1 MSPVTGLGDSIVP
14 GYRHDAPTE
23 PDMSLQKELDMT
35 PVTGLG
41 DSIVPG
47 YRHFAPPTELDM
59 TLQKEPDMS
68 LLAELF

>member
-35 PVTGLG
+35 
-41 DSIVPG
+41 
-47 YRHFAPPTELDM
+47 
-59 TLQKEPDMS
+59 